1 MQIFVKINRFQPIQC
16 GFEAS
21 DTISTIK
28 DMAAYVINIDKDLLG
43 VVRFAGK
50 QLKAGSM
57 LSDYNIQS
65 GDLLKIQ
72 MTREGLAYVRALW
85 H

>member
-1 MQIFVKINRFQPIQC
+1 
-16 GFEAS
+16 
-21 DTISTIK
+21 
-28 DMAAYVINIDKDLLG
+28 MAAYVINIDKDLLG

-72 MTREGLAYVRALW
+72 MTREGLAYVMGS
-85 H
+85 